1 MSQVWWYCED
11 QWCHTIQTTW
21 EAVSGHTPAS
31 EAGTQESV
39 LFSSAQGIITTYS
52 KSENQGLLYTT
63 ELILFLETG
72 KWAWFLHGGSDWATR

>member
-1 MSQVWWYCED
+1 MRTSGAIPSKPPGRLCQATPQHLRLGPRNLYCFQVPRGL
-11 QWCHTIQTTW
+11 QHT
-21 EAVSGHTPAS
+21 A
-31 EAGTQESV
+31 
-39 LFSSAQGIITTYS
+39 